1 MSDEEWIQTVT
12 FVDVR
17 GRPLP
22 LENNQPVVRLRRDR
36 SNTTRGKYHTYRPRY
51 IRLFS
56 EKLSRLMDR
65 SSVLAVNVMRPSGE
79 LVVSDLPCYSD
90 AAGQKHVLCIKADQ
104 LTPDLSAPASDTAL
118 QVAVFVN
125 HTLRAT
131 CDFVLRWWV
140 RRWKPRPRKRAPA
153 RRQRVPWQVPAEPR
167 LRVGSH
173 GPAPSVET
181 SAAERVD
188 PGAVPTP
195 VGPGDFFAVDPLAF
209 VPQWLPPCDDW

>member
-65 SSVLAVNVMRPSGE
+65 SSVLSVNVMRPSGE
-79 LVVSDLPCYSD
+79 LVVADLPCYPD
-90 AAGQKHVLCIKADQ
+90 AAGQKHVLCIKADR

-125 HTLRAT
+125 RTLRVV

-140 RRWKPRPRKRAPA
+140 RRWKPRPRKHTLARCRRAPQDLA
-153 RRQRVPWQVPAEPR
+153 TEPR

-173 GPAPSVET
+173 GPASPVEA
-181 SAAERVD
+181 SAAERVE
-188 PGAVPTP
+188 P
-195 VGPGDFFAVDPLAF
+195 VGPADVFAVDALA
-209 VPQWLPPCDDW
+209 PALQWLPLCDDW